1 METLKI
7 KNFLCI
13 AEAQIEIKKINL
25 FIGEQAQGKSIIAKL
40 IYFFKEY
47 PTSILTAIYSKKK
60 NKAEFDNEL
69 IAIFE
74 KIFPRYTWG
83 ETEFS
88 INYSNKYYSVSVDN
102 RKSENN
108 TFNFSLSN
116 SENFDNAFLSV
127 IPKKRDRNFLKQDD
141 LDSRK
146 LRKKVLDLLFF
157 ENKNCYIEN
166 IIYIPAGRSFFAN
179 LQKNFFSLIDNIQLD
194 FFLKEFGRV
203 YEFLKNLEG
212 IGIFIEHG
220 KYSRITHLVEQLIGG
235 ELRENAGQDW
245 IINDKN
251 KIAVV
256 NASSGQQEVLPIA
269 IILSKHH
276 TFETSKYSTHFIIE
290 EPEAHLFP
298 IAQSAVVSLI
308 ALVYNDI
315 TRHGEWNFDPE
326 TEEEFLDNIVLQRQN
341 TFTITTHSPYILT
354 AFNNLI
360 QAGNVAASK
369 NYQNLDELYKVVPES
384 EIVDFNDVSAY
395 LVNNGT
401 VQSIL
406 NQELKLIDAN
416 MIDEASNYSSEIFGK
431 LISMEEFDD

>member
-13 AEAQIEIKKINL
+13 EDAEIEIKKINL
-25 FIGEQAQGKSIIAKL
+25 FIGSQAQGKSIIAKL
-40 IYFFKEY
+40 IYFFKNY

-69 IAIFE
+69 ITIFE

-102 RKSENN
+102 RKSENSI
-108 TFNFSLSN
+108 FNFSLSN
-116 SENFDNAFLSV
+116 SENFDTAFLSI

-141 LDSRK
+141 LDSSK

-157 ENKNCYIEN
+157 ENKHSYIEEV
-166 IIYIPAGRSFFAN
+166 IYIPAGRSFFAN
-179 LQKNFFSLIDNIQLD
+179 LQKNIFSLIDNIQLD

-220 KYSRITHLVEQLIGG
+220 KDSRITHLVEQLIGG

-245 IINDKN
+245 IVNDKN

-298 IAQSAVVSLI
+298 IAQSAVVSLV
-308 ALVYNDI
+308 ALIYNDV
-315 TRHGEWNFDPE
+315 TRRGDWNFDPE
-326 TEEEFLDNIVLQRQN
+326 IEEEFLDNIVLQRQN

-369 NYQNLDELYKVVPES
+369 NHQNLEELYKIVPKD
-384 EIVDFNDVSAY
+384 EIIDFNDISAY

-406 NQELKLIDAN
+406 DNELKLIDAT
-416 MIDEASNYSSEIFGK
+416 MIDSVSRQFSNTFEQLVI
-431 LISMEEFDD
+431 MENECD